1 MEEIRNKVAES
12 ALKVFDLE
20 DYFPSKKIVLL
31 DVSHWLFQGFIL
43 KESDFRTSLK
53 DHDWNKYQN
62 TIVALHCSTEAIL
75 PAWTFLLVASHLNQV
90 GAEVFLGN
98 EKEAIVAHYFKTIPH
113 LDFKDYK
120 QAPVILK
127 GCSKK
132 PVPEEA
138 YLLALEYLQPIAKSI
153 MFGEACSAVPLY
165 KEKKQ

>member
-20 DYFPSKKIVLL
+20 DYFPSKIIIML

-53 DHDWNKYQN
+53 NHDWNKYQN

-98 EKEAIVAHYFKTIPH
+98 EKEAIVAHYFKTIPV
-113 LDFKDYK
+113 LDFKVYN

-132 PVPEEA
+132 SVPDEA